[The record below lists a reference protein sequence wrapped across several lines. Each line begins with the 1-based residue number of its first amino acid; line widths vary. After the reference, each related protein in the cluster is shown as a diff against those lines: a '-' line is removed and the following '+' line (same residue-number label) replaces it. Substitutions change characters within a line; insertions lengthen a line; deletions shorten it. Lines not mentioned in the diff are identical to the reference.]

1 MADTEKAAA
10 SQLSEA
16 LHDMCQPL
24 TALQC
29 MLEIG
34 QLKDTSGESDVWV
47 ECLRECARLNAI
59 VHTMHSLVQKAA
71 IEVQQKGAKG

>member
-1 MADTEKAAA
+1 MTEGHSIAT
-10 SQLSEA
+10 QLSET

-34 QLKDTSGESDVWV
+34 QLKDARGEPTVWA

-59 VHTMHSLVQKAA
+59 VHTMHSLIQKAA
-71 IEVQQKGAKG
+71 IEVRERETEG

>member
-1 MADTEKAAA
+1 MADDSIAPT
-10 SQLSEA
+10 LSEA

-34 QLKDTSGESDVWV
+34 QLKSTSGEPDVWA
-47 ECLRECARLNAI
+47 ECLRECARLNEI
-59 VHTMHSLVQKAA
+59 VHAMHSLVQKAA
-71 IEVQQKGAKG
+71 MGMPQRETKG